1 MTSHISADN
10 ELITLINVFSV
21 EPRNQDKL
29 IKILEKATEDVM
41 RYLQG
46 FVSANIHSSLDGVR
60 VVNYAQW
67 KSKEDFENMLQS
79 PEAQKHMNEAL
90 SVSTSEPHLYRV
102 VSVYTP
108 KQ

>member
-29 IKILEKATEDVM
+29 IKILETATEEVM
-41 RYLQG
+41 QHIPG
-46 FVSANIHSSLDGVR
+46 FISANIHRSLDGVR

-67 KSKEDFENMLQS
+67 KSKERLREYATKL
-79 PEAQKHMNEAL
+79 
-90 SVSTSEPHLYRV
+90 
-102 VSVYTP
+102 
-108 KQ
+108 